1 MTLTISKTT
10 NGHGEAAVTDG
21 AVQADPAPSVE
32 CTLRDLFAMQAL
44 IAVTP
49 EMCREEW
56 LELVTVRA
64 YKIADFMLKT
74 RGAQ

>member
-1 MTLTISKTT
+1 
-10 NGHGEAAVTDG
+10 
-21 AVQADPAPSVE
+21 
-32 CTLRDLFAMQAL
+32 MQAL